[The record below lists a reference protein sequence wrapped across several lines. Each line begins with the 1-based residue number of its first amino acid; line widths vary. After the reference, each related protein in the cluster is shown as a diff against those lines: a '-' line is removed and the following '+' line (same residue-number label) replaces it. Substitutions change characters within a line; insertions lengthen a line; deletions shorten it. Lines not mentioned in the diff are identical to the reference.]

1 MTTDYDEMTGVQLI
15 ERALEVDDPAVRD
28 LALARIEDKIQGV
41 KRNQDSGVAPAEFK
55 RLETVRNA
63 LETAKTVFANIWLVK
78 NAKTQ

>member
-15 ERALEVDDPAVRD
+15 EHALEVDDEAVRD
-28 LALARIEDKIQGV
+28 LALSRIEDKIHGV